1 MNEVSERYQ
10 YRVGWTEDGG
20 EYVGQCLEFPSLSW
34 LAPTYDEAFA
44 GIRSLVH
51 DVVVDMQSNDEEVPR
66 PFATREYSGKFLVR
80 IPAEVHRQ
88 LAMRAAENGVSL
100 NLYVNSRLVAH

>member
-1 MNEVSERYQ
+1 MIEVSERYQ
-10 YRVGWTEDGG
+10 YRVGWTDDGG

-44 GIRSLVH
+44 GIRNLVR
-51 DVVVDMQSNDEEVPR
+51 DVVSDMLGNDEQVPQ
-66 PFATREYSGKFLVR
+66 PLATREYSGKFLVR
-80 IPAEVHRQ
+80 IPVEVHRD

-100 NLYVNSRLVAH
+100 NLYVNSRLVTP